1 MLPEMMLVFRSIP
14 CFFVSCVT
22 VFGSIL
28 AGSAN
33 GQDLK
38 PEFAELKAAP
48 QDKRAPILQRL
59 QTSTSLNLLD
69 VAKAMQSMDP
79 VQKNLCLGL
88 AQTIL
93 AREPNTSVPLLTT
106 ILENKN
112 LDPAIRYWAFTKIT
126 GGNKE
131 RREKLLRQMQDDP
144 ALSLRFEAIK
154 LGLDELKGLK
164 EKESIDD
171 AKLKAE
177 YQKLLAAARLP
188 EQVQEIAEELKK
200 LKVDV
205 DLLQHFGFLADW
217 QVIGPFDN
225 RGQKGFDVVY
235 GPEKDFVGSGK
246 FNAQSSYEGK
256 SGDVRWQATS
266 TKEKDG
272 AVDLNPIFNKE
283 KGAIVYAYAEFN
295 AASPIAC
302 EVRLGCINANK
313 VWVNGELALSN
324 EVYHTGAQIDQYAK
338 AVKLKA
344 GKNGVL
350 VKVCQNEQTEQWAQD
365 WKFQLRFSDPS
376 GLAIHSAK

>member
-1 MLPEMMLVFRSIP
+1 M
-14 CFFVSCVT
+14 
-22 VFGSIL
+22 
-28 AGSAN
+28 
-33 GQDLK
+33 
-38 PEFAELKAAP
+38 
-48 QDKRAPILQRL
+48 
-59 QTSTSLNLLD
+59 
-69 VAKAMQSMDP
+69 
-79 VQKNLCLGL
+79 
-88 AQTIL
+88 
-93 AREPNTSVPLLTT
+93 
-106 ILENKN
+106 
-112 LDPAIRYWAFTKIT
+112 
-126 GGNKE
+126 
-131 RREKLLRQMQDDP
+131 
-144 ALSLRFEAIK
+144 
-154 LGLDELKGLK
+154 
-164 EKESIDD
+164 
-171 AKLKAE
+171 
-177 YQKLLAAARLP
+177 
-188 EQVQEIAEELKK
+188 
-200 LKVDV
+200 

-246 FNAQSSYEGK
+246 FNAQASYEGK
-256 SGDVRWQATS
+256 SGDVRWQGTS